1 MSENAVEPGR
11 KPPALVELRQRPP
24 GLDERLLGEV
34 LGFVVVAAERPRAP
48 PERLGM
54 GGDDRTKGGRVALP
68 GAANQVGFVGNGFGH
83 DDEYSH

>member
-1 MSENAVEPGR
+1 MPENAVEPGR
-11 KPPALVELRQRPP
+11 KPPALVEPRQRPP

-34 LGFVVVAAERPRAP
+34 LGLVVVAAERPRAP

-54 GGDDRTKGGRVALP
+54 DCDEPAKRGRVALP